1 MLVAPARFFAAWRI
15 LNMPAREAPLL
26 EVGPL
31 ALLPNFDAVLSSSWP
46 LRESISEPI
55 GTVATPLIGT
65 NPLIGAFCAAR
76 A

>member
-1 MLVAPARFFAAWRI
+1 
-15 LNMPAREAPLL
+15 
-26 EVGPL
+26 
-31 ALLPNFDAVLSSSWP
+31 LPNFDAVLSSSSP

-65 NPLIGAFCAAR
+65 NPLIGAFWAAR